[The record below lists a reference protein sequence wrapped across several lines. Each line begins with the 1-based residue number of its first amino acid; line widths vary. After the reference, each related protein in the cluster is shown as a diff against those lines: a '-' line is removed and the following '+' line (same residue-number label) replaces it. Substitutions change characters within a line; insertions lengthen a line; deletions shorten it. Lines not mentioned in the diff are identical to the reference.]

1 MKLLRLFKGRKNAKG
16 LILNTDFT
24 AEEVDLNIEN
34 GSAIV
39 NDSEFIINDSQPILI
54 KKKGKFVNPLY
65 ILKWDS
71 LIPMKMAIER
81 EVITKE
87 ELEKN
92 YDLKGEIENSM
103 VYKRLVPMDVKFIKT
118 KPKSKIGNVTVTPE
132 MLKDTIDLRFLKG
145 MKNYVSP
152 TEKNKADFI
161 TLIILFGAGMFFMY
175 MLMSQNIFG

>member
-1 MKLLRLFKGRKNAKG
+1 
-16 LILNTDFT
+16 
-24 AEEVDLNIEN
+24 
-34 GSAIV
+34 
-39 NDSEFIINDSQPILI
+39 
-54 KKKGKFVNPLY
+54 
-65 ILKWDS
+65 
-71 LIPMKMAIER
+71 MKMAIER